1 MFSRVETGETVD
13 MDADVL
19 VVCDRGD
26 CDPPLFKCLND
37 AEIVYDGHVVID
49 AAFRTNDPDVYA
61 TGDIAKFSR
70 RYASEGGRLQPLDRH
85 DPKESGF
92 LLADSLI
99 DRVRGLPARGTPPA
113 FNAPKCESVIL
124 PGKCQFLFVAKPARF
139 ERPSW
144 DAPAGGRVVET
155 RSDER
160 GYARIDID
168 ANGIVSAFYYCGDA
182 KVDAQRMGCIVGLPV
197 AYLGEELSSA
207 ACLLTHL
214 DRDEF
219 AAVFH
224 DGVRSAASQR
234 HDAPVGAQRR
244 AGGEFPGC
252 SKRRGDR
259 AGGHHRLR
267 QAARVGP
274 APVGHP
280 VDGFIADSYE
290 KSASTACDDCLFRF
304 VMEPHNLY

>member
-1 MFSRVETGETVD
+1 

-70 RYASEGGRLQPLDRH
+70 RYAREGGRLQPLDRH

-144 DAPAGGRVVET
+144 DAPAGGRAVET

-160 GYARIDID
+160 GYARIDVD

-224 DGVRSAASQR
+224 DGFAQQHRSAMTLLSAPK
-234 HDAPVGAQRR
+234 DALAESFMGAQNDAAIVQEVIIDFIRR
-244 AGGEFPGC
+244 
-252 SKRRGDR
+252 
-259 AGGHHRLR
+259 H
-267 QAARVGP
+267 
-274 APVGHP
+274 
-280 VDGFIADSYE
+280 
-290 KSASTACDDCLFRF
+290 ASDLTQLAIPS
-304 VMEPHNLY
+304 MA